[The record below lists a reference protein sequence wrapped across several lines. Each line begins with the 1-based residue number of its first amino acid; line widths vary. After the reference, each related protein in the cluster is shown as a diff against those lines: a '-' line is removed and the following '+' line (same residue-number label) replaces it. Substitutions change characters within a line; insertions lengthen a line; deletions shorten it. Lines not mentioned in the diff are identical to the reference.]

1 MGVIFHDVRERD
13 QRDDQ
18 YRGCDEP
25 RDLRAAADRIV
36 DGGSRVGAGDWET
49 SEQTAGDIRGAKADQ
64 LAIGI
69 DAISIFRA
77 EAAGRHDAAAETDDE
92 DRERIDRQIVELDAL
107 RHRHAQLR
115 QARGDFADQRDA
127 DRLQIKQPREEDADR
142 DGEERSRQ
150 TRRPSPQQ
158 PHEQKYAKA
167 QAECRHMN
175 ICDLAGKL
183 HERA

>member
-18 YRGCDEP
+18 YRGCDKP

-107 RHRHAQLR
+107 RQRHSQLR
-115 QARGDFADQRDA
+115 QARGDFAEPRDA

-142 DGEERSRQ
+142 DGEERTRQ
-150 TRRPSPQQ
+150 TRRPCPQQ